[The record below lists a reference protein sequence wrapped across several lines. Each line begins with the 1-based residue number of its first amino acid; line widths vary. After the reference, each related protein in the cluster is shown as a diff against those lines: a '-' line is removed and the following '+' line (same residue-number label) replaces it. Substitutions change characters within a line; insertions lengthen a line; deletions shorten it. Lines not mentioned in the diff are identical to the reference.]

1 MSADARWGDG
11 TPKDIV
17 LFLCQRNILLW
28 VCVGRYLKHL
38 QALSHRN
45 SNSVAMIEQLKKPK
59 SRTLLISFRL
69 VTRSQT
75 ALSHRPTS
83 TQTGRAR
90 SPTGPVMRWML
101 THTKLPAGLIFHC
114 PVIACGEIKARII
127 EKKFGH
133 GFQQCLKIPSV
144 IIILSRKVLKISQ
157 PQLKVSEGQE
167 GYWRTDEPLWEEN
180 CTVYLLWCILC
191 ILDIPT
197 GRTKPTLA
205 PGGLDPALFLMLGYL
220 MAIWSHLSRYWLP
233 VCPLDIAPPPIY
245 FLSCSGF
252 LAILVGSP
260 KAS

>member
-59 SRTLLISFRL
+59 SRTLLTSFRL

-101 THTKLPAGLIFHC
+101 THTNAPCRSDISLPCDSLWWN
-114 PVIACGEIKARII
+114 KSQDYR
-127 EKKFGH
+127 EKVRSWF
-133 GFQQCLKIPSV
+133 SA
-144 IIILSRKVLKISQ
+144 
-157 PQLKVSEGQE
+157 VSENTLSHHHLESE
-167 GYWRTDEPLWEEN
+167 GFED
-180 CTVYLLWCILC
+180 
-191 ILDIPT
+191 
-197 GRTKPTLA
+197 
-205 PGGLDPALFLMLGYL
+205 
-220 MAIWSHLSRYWLP
+220 
-233 VCPLDIAPPPIY
+233 
-245 FLSCSGF
+245 
-252 LAILVGSP
+252 
-260 KAS
+260 